1 MQFSRADLAV
11 HSITNYTICYQQAE
25 REASRKPEGRYPMIT
40 LVKGKGEKV
49 NDIQFLDWD
58 EAESYFLSSER
69 GALADCIC
77 MAI

>member
-1 MQFSRADLAV
+1 MLFSMSDIATLP
-11 HSITNYTICYQQAE
+11 ILNYTIWQQAE

>member
-1 MQFSRADLAV
+1 
-11 HSITNYTICYQQAE
+11 
-25 REASRKPEGRYPMIT
+25 MIT